1 MKRKTPNCW
10 EYKKCGRQPGGDEV
24 DSYGV
29 CEAASDSSYTG
40 INAGKCAGRFCWAVS
55 GSFSN
60 GKSDCSLV
68 KKIESCIHCDF
79 YQNVRAQEGT
89 VNLRT
94 KFLRFVPVGGT
105 MPFIN
110 EMPVKY
116 FKTGERII
124 SQGESG
130 EDAYIIKRGA
140 CLVIVEKDGER
151 HPVAHRSEG
160 DIIDMMALFTG
171 EPSGAHVVAET
182 DVTVWVLNKT
192 LFEDISKKDPDLFDF
207 LSEIV
212 ADRFDS
218 KRPTAERTI
227 GDYIATDI
235 IGRGGYSIV
244 YKGMHVKTGQQ
255 VVIKML
261 RHNMAMQ
268 DEFIDSFKNEAML
281 IEQLDHEDIVNVY
294 DCVEC
299 FNTVFIMME
308 YVKGHA
314 LSDIL
319 RDNGKLPPMVAIDY
333 LIKICEGLD
342 YAHKRGVLHRD
353 VNPSNI
359 IIDDA
364 DKVKLID
371 FGLACPIGIVDEDS
385 LGTLAYVAPEQISAE
400 KIDQRTDIYAL
411 AITAY
416 EIVTGEK
423 PFPEDNYVELI
434 RMHEEDDIPDP
445 GNIVPDLPAG
455 LRQFILTAGR
465 CDPDERYIDMRH
477 AIEALNKARGIEFQ
491 DNKENCWQFMNCGRE
506 PGGVN
511 TGIEAICPAAE
522 PSVLQGFNQGTNS
535 GRACWLIAGTFCN
548 KSVQGTF
555 ARKIP
560 TCMECDFYKKVHS
573 EKGATY
579 SKTKSAEMFA
589 YTHIGNT
596 RKANEDRYFLRELD
610 DHSLL
615 VAVADGMGGEVAGD
629 FAAEITSGELASLH
643 HIEKGNE
650 KYDLCQ
656 FAREIDLKIS
666 DTVELEP
673 KLEGMGTTLVCVL
686 IRDKYAHW
694 LNVGDSRL
702 YLYRDKTV
710 SQLTEDQT
718 LGRFL
723 LEEGEITIEEL
734 KTHHSKNFLE
744 QCIGCGFVEP
754 ASGVFELKQNDLL
767 ILTTDG
773 LHNCMTVNEM
783 AFVLKQN
790 ASIEKGAKSL
800 VDVAL
805 EKDGTDNI
813 TIVITKILNLD

>member
-1 MKRKTPNCW
+1 MKRKTLNCW
-10 EYKKCGRQPGGDEV
+10 EYKKCGRQHGGDNV
-24 DSYGV
+24 DTDGV
-29 CEAASDSSYTG
+29 CESASDLSYTG

-60 GKSDCSLV
+60 GNSDCSLV
-68 KKIESCIHCDF
+68 KKIESCTHCDF
-79 YQNVRAQEGT
+79 YQIVRAEEGT

-94 KFLRFVPVGGT
+94 KFLRFVPIGGT
-105 MPFIN
+105 MPFIS
-110 EMPVKY
+110 EMPIKY

-130 EDAYIIKRGA
+130 EGAYIIKRGA
-140 CLVIVEKDGER
+140 CLSIVEKNGMQ

-171 EPSGAHVVAET
+171 EPSGAHVIAET

-192 LFEDISKKDPDLFDF
+192 HFEDISRKDPDLLDF
-207 LSEIV
+207 LSEVV
-212 ADRFDS
+212 AERFDS

-227 GDYIATDI
+227 GDYVATDI

-244 YKGMHVKTGQQ
+244 YKGVHVKTDQQ

-268 DEFIDSFKNEAML
+268 DEFIESFKNEAIL
-281 IEQLDHEDIVNVY
+281 IEQFDHENIVNVY

-299 FNTVFIMME
+299 FKTVFIMME
-308 YVKGHA
+308 YVKGQA
-314 LSDIL
+314 LNEIL
-319 RDNGKLPPMVAIDY
+319 KYYGKLSSMTAIDY

-359 IIDDA
+359 IIYNTDQ
-364 DKVKLID
+364 VKLID

-400 KIDQRTDIYAL
+400 TIDQRTDIYAL
-411 AITAY
+411 GITAY

-423 PFPEDNYVELI
+423 PFPEDDYVELI

-445 GNIVPDLPAG
+445 GNIVPNLPVG
-455 LRQFILTAGR
+455 LRDFIVTAGR
-465 CDPDERYIDMRH
+465 CDPEERYPDMSY
-477 AIEALNKARGIEFQ
+477 AIEALKGITIF
-491 DNKENCWQFMNCGRE
+491 DNKKKCWHFMKCGRE
-506 PGGVN
+506 PGGANNGKEGV
-511 TGIEAICPAAE
+511 CPAADRI
-522 PSVLQGFNQGTNS
+522 VLKGLNQSTNS
-535 GRACWLIAGTFCN
+535 GQACWVIAGTFCN
-548 KSVQGTF
+548 QSVQGTF
-555 ARKIP
+555 AQKMT
-560 TCMECDFYKKVHS
+560 TCMDCDFYKTVHS
-573 EKGATY
+573 KERATY
-579 SKTKSAEMFA
+579 SKINSAEMSA

-596 RKANEDRYFLRELD
+596 RKANEDRYLYRELD
-610 DHSLL
+610 DQSLL

-643 HIEKGNE
+643 HVEKGNE
-650 KYDLCQ
+650 KNDLCRI
-656 FAREIDLKIS
+656 ACEIDLKIS
-666 DTVELEP
+666 DMVESKPE
-673 KLEGMGTTLVCVL
+673 LEGMGTTLVCVL
-686 IRDKYAHW
+686 FRDKYAHW

-710 SQLTEDQT
+710 IQITEDQT

-723 LEEGEITIEEL
+723 VEEGEITIKEL
-734 KTHHSKNFLE
+734 QTHHSKNFLE

-754 ASGVFELKQNDLL
+754 VTGGFELKQNDLL

-773 LHNCMTVNEM
+773 LHSCMTNKEM
-783 AFVLKQN
+783 ELILNQN
-790 ASIEKGAKSL
+790 TGIENCAKSL
-800 VDVAL
+800 VDMAL

-813 TIVITKILNLD
+813 TIVITNILSLH